1 MITPFSTNYAIRPQI
16 NMTQR
21 DIYFVGTIPLANS
34 AEVFNTVSKAVGPAL
49 RWLPDGETGPR
60 QAWLPWL
67 EPVFAEH
74 GQFEPTPLRY
84 QRIHETKS
92 HPVYRVK
99 AGIDP
104 AGVRFHNLPY
114 ARIAVDSY
122 REFARLKQ
130 AGVIPARVRFQVGFA
145 GVNSVI
151 RRFVV
156 EELRETLAP
165 IYEQALFDQ
174 IRQIAAA
181 IPPDQL
187 AIQWDVASA
196 VFQYIEAGEPCAH
209 GGSRAEIIDRFST
222 WHARLGEAVPAGAD
236 LLIHLCYG
244 DAGHKHS
251 IEPASIRWLV
261 EFSNQ
266 LSAKT
271 RRPIQLIHM
280 PVPRGRGDDAYFE
293 ALKDLRLAPETTL
306 ALGLVHYTDG
316 VAGTRARM
324 AVAQKYR
331 QEFAIATECGFGRRE
346 PATLP
351 GLLEIHAEAAGLR

>member
-1 MITPFSTNYAIRPQI
+1 
-16 NMTQR
+16 MTQR
-21 DIYFVGTIPLANS
+21 DVYFTGTIPLANS
-34 AEVFNTVSKAVGPAL
+34 AEVFTTVSRAVGPAL
-49 RWLPDGETGPR
+49 RWLPDGETGVR

-74 GQFEPTPLRY
+74 GQFEPTPQRY
-84 QRIHETKS
+84 QRVHEVKS

-104 AGVRFHNLPY
+104 ASVVFHNLPY
-114 ARIAVDSY
+114 AQIAINSY
-122 REFARLKQ
+122 RDFERLKK
-130 AGVIPARVRFQVGFA
+130 AGVIPARTRFQVGFA

-156 EELRETLAP
+156 EEQRNDLAP
-165 IYEQALFDQ
+165 KYEQALIDQ
-174 IRQIAAA
+174 IQRIAAA
-181 IPPDQL
+181 IPKDQL

-209 GGSRAEIIDRFST
+209 GQTRAEIIDHFST
-222 WHARLGEAVPAGAD
+222 WHARLNDAVPEGVD

-244 DAGHKHS
+244 DAGHRHT

-266 LSAKT
+266 LTAKT
-271 RRPIQLIHM
+271 ERSMQLIHM
-280 PVPRGRGDDAYFE
+280 PVPRNRVDEAYYE
-293 ALKDLRLAPETTL
+293 ALTELTLRPDTEL

-316 VAGTRARM
+316 VEGTRARI
-324 AVAQKYR
+324 AVAEKYR
-331 QEFAIATECGFGRRE
+331 KEFALATECGFGRRD
-346 PATLP
+346 PATIP
-351 GLLEIHAEAAGLR
+351 KLLEIHAAAAGLR